1 MEQNVKIPDGFNM
14 YYMSDYAYIANIRDA
29 EIITGNRKDDIL
41 ERYQEFVNMRDEHPD
56 YYCELACG
64 PL

>member
-1 MEQNVKIPDGFNM
+1 MEQNVTTLDRFNLYNM
-14 YYMSDYAYIANIRDA
+14 LGYACIVNIRDA

-41 ERYQEFVNMRDEHPD
+41 ERYQEFVNMRDEHLD

-64 PL
+64 LL

>member
-41 ERYQEFVNMRDEHPD
+41 ERYQVRDEHPD
-56 YYCELACG
+56 YYCELTCG
-64 PL
+64 LL